1 MFKLGD
7 KVMQIANN
15 YDKSVFNGD
24 MGRITRIMPEA
35 KKFTVVFDGPHAVD
49 YALDEADQLTLSY
62 AVTVHKAQGSEFPV
76 VVLPF
81 LTQHYMMLQRN
92 LLYTAMT
99 RAKKLLI
106 LVGSRRAVRMAVE
119 NSRLEARSTLLTER
133 LREKLRQLR
142 PGAQ

>member
-1 MFKLGD
+1 M
-7 KVMQIANN
+7 
-15 YDKSVFNGD
+15 
-24 MGRITRIMPEA
+24 
-35 KKFTVVFDGPHAVD
+35 
-49 YALDEADQLTLSY
+49 
-62 AVTVHKAQGSEFPV
+62 
-76 VVLPF
+76 LPF

-106 LVGSRRAVRMAVE
+106 LVGSRPGGPDGGGRTA
-119 NSRLEARSTLLTER
+119 RLEARSTLLTER

>member
-1 MFKLGD
+1 
-7 KVMQIANN
+7 
-15 YDKSVFNGD
+15 
-24 MGRITRIMPEA
+24 
-35 KKFTVVFDGPHAVD
+35 
-49 YALDEADQLTLSY
+49 
-62 AVTVHKAQGSEFPV
+62 
-76 VVLPF
+76 
-81 LTQHYMMLQRN
+81 
-92 LLYTAMT
+92 MT